1 MRENISVKLKKFSHL
16 KYESTRDRMYIF
28 LNGENQTDV
37 MNALEE
43 VFGIHKFDLAVR
55 TVTDL
60 QSMKEHVL
68 EAAKE
73 ALKNG
78 KKTFKISVHRAYK
91 EFPLDT
97 FALQQQLGAHVLIQL
112 DGALQVDVKNPNVNI
127 KVEVRPDFTY
137 VMCQQ
142 RNGLGGYPVGVGGKS
157 LLLLSGGIDSPVAA
171 YLMMKRG
178 VNVEC
183 IHFHSPPFTSERA
196 KEKVIDLVKILTK
209 YNRQMKLHLVP
220 FTEIQKAIHKE
231 IPANYTMTI
240 MRRMMLRIATE
251 FARKRKALVLSTGE
265 SLGQVASQTVDSMYV
280 INEVTDLPVLRPVI
294 AMDKLEI
301 IDLSIKI
308 GTYETSIRPYEDCCT
323 IFLPDHPTTRPKRE
337 KCAWFES
344 KFDFKPL
351 LHQAVQGIE
360 TLTFKQNESTNVNG
374 LDNLL

>member
-1 MRENISVKLKKFSHL
+1 MKYDLILIRYGELTTKGKNRKKFITFLRENISVKLKKFSHL

-157 LLLLSGGIDSPVAA
+157 LLLLSG
-171 YLMMKRG
+171 
-178 VNVEC
+178 
-183 IHFHSPPFTSERA
+183 
-196 KEKVIDLVKILTK
+196 
-209 YNRQMKLHLVP
+209 
-220 FTEIQKAIHKE
+220 
-231 IPANYTMTI
+231 
-240 MRRMMLRIATE
+240 
-251 FARKRKALVLSTGE
+251 
-265 SLGQVASQTVDSMYV
+265 
-280 INEVTDLPVLRPVI
+280 
-294 AMDKLEI
+294 
-301 IDLSIKI
+301 
-308 GTYETSIRPYEDCCT
+308 
-323 IFLPDHPTTRPKRE
+323 
-337 KCAWFES
+337 
-344 KFDFKPL
+344 DF
-351 LHQAVQGIE
+351 
-360 TLTFKQNESTNVNG
+360 
-374 LDNLL
+374 